1 MNLYTLEI
9 NNLESMKYKYF
20 LALCLFLL
28 SQSAKAQEEKEK
40 EIFFQKKELKDDI
53 EQLQEKLLAI
63 HPGLDYFVPKSTI
76 EQMFV
81 DRLENLP
88 DSMSRMDFFDL
99 MEPIIDTIECG
110 HTNIKFAHK
119 LYERKKEGDKPLLF
133 PIKVLL
139 LDNEVLLKEDFN
151 IGSSII
157 PKGSQILSIDSVGID
172 HIVDRMTKYHRGAD
186 GDNHYPERLW
196 AVRTFTDGYARFFG
210 LKDKFLI
217 NLINSKTKKNETYT
231 IDAIPP
237 NALRE
242 INKEENKSYSPV
254 TFKTVDNGKIGV
266 ITMTSFSN
274 KGFFEKSKKKINKA
288 FKEVRTKNL
297 DKLILDIRNNGGGA
311 ISNIEHLTRQLI
323 DEKYLI
329 IKESSFKKAY
339 LDIKKS
345 FFQKIFLGLARK
357 EIKGENVYFRKWDKK
372 KIKPKN
378 KTYTGDL
385 IVLINGQSY
394 SAAAMTPA
402 LLKDHKRGTLI
413 GEEAGG
419 SYHLAF
425 AGVSK
430 YVTMKNSKL
439 KIRIPVISLI
449 YDVEESSQDRRDG
462 VIPDIVKKY
471 TKEDL
476 INGTDTVL
484 EYAIEYLNNQ
494 KT

>member
-1 MNLYTLEI
+1 M
-9 NNLESMKYKYF
+9 
-20 LALCLFLL
+20 
-28 SQSAKAQEEKEK
+28 
-40 EIFFQKKELKDDI
+40 
-53 EQLQEKLLAI
+53 
-63 HPGLDYFVPKSTI
+63 
-76 EQMFV
+76 
-81 DRLENLP
+81 
-88 DSMSRMDFFDL
+88 
-99 MEPIIDTIECG
+99 
-110 HTNIKFAHK
+110 
-119 LYERKKEGDKPLLF
+119 
-133 PIKVLL
+133 KVLL
-139 LDNEVLLKEDFN
+139 LDNEVLLKEDFD
-151 IGSSII
+151 IGSSVI
-157 PKGSQILSIDSVGID
+157 PKGSQILSIDSIGID

-210 LKDKFLI
+210 LKDKFVI
-217 NLINSKTKKNETYT
+217 NIINGKTGKNQTYS

-242 INKEENKSYSPV
+242 INKEENKTYSPV
-254 TFKTVDNGKIGV
+254 TFKTVDNGKIGL

-274 KGFFEKSKKKINKA
+274 KSFFKKSKKKINRA
-288 FKEVRTKNL
+288 FKELRTKNI

-323 DEKYLI
+323 DEEYLI

-339 LDIKKS
+339 LDMKKS
-345 FFQKIFLGLARK
+345 FFQKILLGLAKK
-357 EIKGENVYFRKWDKK
+357 EIKGDDVYFNTWSKK
-372 KIKPKN
+372 KIKPK
-378 KTYTGDL
+378 KKAYSGDL
-385 IVLINGQSY
+385 MVLINGQSY

-402 LLKDHKRGTLI
+402 LLKDHKRGTII

-430 YVTMKNSKL
+430 YVTLKNSKL
-439 KIRIPVISLI
+439 KIRVPVISLV
-449 YDVEESSQDRRDG
+449 YDVEETKQDRRDG
-462 VIPDIVKKY
+462 VVPDIVKKY

-484 EYAIEYLNNQ
+484 EYAIEYLNNL

>member
-1 MNLYTLEI
+1 
-9 NNLESMKYKYF
+9 MKLRF
-20 LALCLFLL
+20 FSILTILFLTL
-28 SQSAKAQEEKEK
+28 VVQAQEKVSED
-40 EIFFQKKELKDDI
+40 FFQKEELKNDI
-53 EQLQEKLLAI
+53 EQLQEKLLTI

-76 EQMFV
+76 EQMFAE
-81 DRLENLP
+81 RLENLP

-119 LYERKKEGDKPLLF
+119 LYDRKKEGDKPLLF

-186 GDNHYPERLW
+186 GDHHYPERLW

-210 LKDKFLI
+210 LQDKFLI
-217 NLINSKTKKNETYT
+217 NLINSKTGENQTYT

-242 INKEENKSYSPV
+242 INKVENKSYSPV
-254 TFKTVDNGKIGV
+254 TFETVDNGKIGV
-266 ITMTSFSN
+266 LTMTSFSN
-274 KGFFEKSKKKINKA
+274 KSFFKKSKKKINKA
-288 FKEVRTKNL
+288 FKEVRNKNL

-311 ISNIEHLTRQLI
+311 ITNIEHLTRQLI
-323 DEKYLI
+323 DKEYLI
-329 IKESSFKKAY
+329 IRESSFKKAY
-339 LDIKKS
+339 LDMKKS
-345 FFQKIFLGLARK
+345 FFQKILLGLARK
-357 EIKGENVYFRKWDKK
+357 DIVGDDVYFRKWSKK
-372 KIKPKN
+372 KIKPKSKAYN
-378 KTYTGDL
+378 GDL

-402 LLKDHKRGTLI
+402 LLKDHKRGLLI

-439 KIRIPVISLI
+439 KVRIPIISLI
-449 YDVEESSQDRRDG
+449 YDVNENTQDRRDG
-462 VIPDIVKKY
+462 VVPDIEKRY

-484 EYAIEYLNNQ
+484 EYAIEYLNNP